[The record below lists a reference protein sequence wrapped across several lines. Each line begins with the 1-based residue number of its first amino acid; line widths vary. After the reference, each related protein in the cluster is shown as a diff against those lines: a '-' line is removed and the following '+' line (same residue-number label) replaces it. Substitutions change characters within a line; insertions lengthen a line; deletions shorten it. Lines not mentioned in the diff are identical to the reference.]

1 SINGNVDVVK
11 TETNGTVNSEENE
24 THESRTKDA
33 KKNIQTVPSETP
45 KEPETEVVRQKE
57 SIKCNVDVVKIEAN
71 GTVNSEENK
80 SHETPTKDVKEN
92 IQTVTSEAPKEQETE
107 VVGPKEWINGNVDV
121 VKTET
126 NGTVNSEESETHETP
141 TKDVN
146 EKIDNSEKSDSMTK
160 VSNDFRLN
168 SKTNN
173 SGKEHYDRIEKEN
186 GFPTKKCDGSDDFS
200 SETSSIEFKGDRSV
214 ISRVKHPIETKSKL
228 AESTKYS
235 NKDISK
241 NLLNS
246 VPDDQMKLK
255 EIENFDKH
263 QHNGN
268 YKKIDA
274 SVIHS
279 NPHRYGNVPKTV
291 NKQKKVQ
298 NMDENLNQQTKVKKL
313 QNGTKKIISNMN
325 DSHNVSS
332 AAHELSNNLDF
343 SFSASPSSRSVSSIA
358 HSSSVTS
365 SPLTSF
371 SFSNNSNGETICSNA
386 KVNNMTVTSKIS
398 PYSCPPKDN
407 YTSISTNSVYNDESF
422 DDMKNQQ
429 CQTPSTS
436 NSNYRKLDEV
446 KKRSDNYTSFLKENH
461 YTTPRYGVGD
471 QSATIGSQLKRDSGD
486 HRNHCFWTKYLY
498 GSPMLSE
505 TTSSDEDNDDGV
517 KKRSVS
523 TDGLLFHDSEKE
535 PLLSRVSKPSKI
547 EDAFEAYDRQYW
559 KLTPSTHT
567 LNNTKKVQEILPLA
581 AAIAHFEARA
591 DKSHEHFTRSRSPS
605 RTSEKRRS
613 IEDSPIMKRARETRK
628 YPCRI
633 PCLRFYIDDMK
644 AQIKTMTERCDKH
657 LNSMKSSMVY
667 NEDTKLSNE
676 IRAEKCAEKLVEKTI

>member
-471 QSATIGSQLKRDSGD
+471 QSATIGSQLKRDS
-486 HRNHCFWTKYLY
+486 
-498 GSPMLSE
+498 
-505 TTSSDEDNDDGV
+505 
-517 KKRSVS
+517 
-523 TDGLLFHDSEKE
+523 
-535 PLLSRVSKPSKI
+535 VSKPSKI